1 MIISLESFA
10 TASLTK
16 FVSGAGVG
24 NNVGWRHWNYWSYC
38 VAVLNP
44 RQTIINELLQYIA
57 TQSSDVIVD
66 RAP

>member
-24 NNVGWRHWNYWSYC
+24 NNVGWRHWSYC